1 MPYRSPMIA
10 ARALFPRAAVLAC
23 LSVATVQ
30 GVSALPSDHLVAAE
44 VALGR
49 GEYPEAVRT
58 LEASLKGDFNA
69 EVATRAARIAF
80 DYNQWQALE
89 RIGSNWLA
97 RDSKSEA
104 ARRFRAI
111 ARLQLDRPH
120 EAALD
125 LRVLIKGAYATPEV
139 AFAGL
144 QEALAGI
151 DATGT
156 AALALGELLPEYPK
170 VVEAHV
176 AHAEL
181 SLRSLN
187 SPQALASAERALALR
202 PGDREALWIRARA
215 HVLARQ
221 CELGVGQASG
231 LAAEGTPR
239 DRLLYAWLASSCG
252 HADEVKG
259 LLRELARQPA
269 LRPEALELIAG
280 NAFEAGHLDEA
291 EAAYRD
297 ASAAG
302 RSPDAATFGLAQ
314 VAERRGNRSEA
325 ERLYSTIAE
334 GSRAVA
340 AQLSL
345 YRLLSEDG
353 ATDLAARVYDQF
365 VATTPDRIGATIS
378 RAEFMATHRRPG
390 DALTLCDRARRVYP
404 DDAGL
409 AMTCAA
415 ALDRA
420 DRVDAAL
427 EALRNLR
434 RARPDDPTV
443 ANSLGYTLADR
454 GRDLGEAERL
464 IRAALLARP
473 DSAAIQDSLGW
484 VLFRQNR
491 PTEAIP
497 WLERA
502 YAADPEAE
510 VASHLGEVR
519 WAAGDQAA
527 AERLWRDAL
536 RRTGDRQLLIDTL
549 ARHGLGSGPSDVPP
563 QP

>member
-10 ARALFPRAAVLAC
+10 ARASFCRAAALAC

-58 LEASLKGDFNA
+58 LEASLKGDFRA
-69 EVATRAARIAF
+69 VVATRAARIAF
-80 DYNQWQALE
+80 DYNQWHALE
-89 RIGSNWLA
+89 RIASNWLA
-97 RDSKSEA
+97 RDGKSEA

-125 LRVLIKGAYATPEV
+125 LRVLIKSAYATPEA

-144 QEALAGI
+144 QEALSGI

-156 AALALGELLPEYPK
+156 AAVALGELLPEYPK

-231 LAAEGTPR
+231 LAAEGSPR

-280 NAFEAGHLDEA
+280 NAFDAGQLDEA

-390 DALTLCDRARRVYP
+390 DALTLCERARRV
-404 DDAGL
+404 
-409 AMTCAA
+409 
-415 ALDRA
+415 
-420 DRVDAAL
+420 
-427 EALRNLR
+427 
-434 RARPDDPTV
+434 
-443 ANSLGYTLADR
+443 
-454 GRDLGEAERL
+454 
-464 IRAALLARP
+464 
-473 DSAAIQDSLGW
+473 
-484 VLFRQNR
+484 
-491 PTEAIP
+491 
-497 WLERA
+497 
-502 YAADPEAE
+502 
-510 VASHLGEVR
+510 
-519 WAAGDQAA
+519 
-527 AERLWRDAL
+527 
-536 RRTGDRQLLIDTL
+536 
-549 ARHGLGSGPSDVPP
+549 
-563 QP
+563 

>member
-1 MPYRSPMIA
+1 MPYRLPLA
-10 ARALFPRAAVLAC
+10 AVRAWIHRAATLAC
-23 LSVATVQ
+23 LSLATSQ
-30 GVSALPSDHLVAAE
+30 AASALPSEHLVAAE

-58 LEASLKGDFNA
+58 LEASLKGRFDA
-69 EVATRAARIAF
+69 DVATRAARIAF
-80 DYNQWQALE
+80 DYNQWHALE
-89 RIGSNWLA
+89 RLAGNWLA
-97 RDSKSEA
+97 HDGASEA

-120 EAALD
+120 EAAQD
-125 LRVLIKGAYATPEV
+125 LRVLIKSAYATPEA

-156 AALALGELLPEYPK
+156 AAAALAELVPEYPK

-215 HVLARQ
+215 HVLARH
-221 CELGVGQASG
+221 CELGVGEASG
-231 LAAEGTPR
+231 LAAEGSPR
-239 DRLLYAWLASSCG
+239 DRLLYAWLASACG
-252 HADEVKG
+252 HAEEVKG
-259 LLRELARQPA
+259 LLRELAKQPA
-269 LRPEALELIAG
+269 LRADALELIAD
-280 NAFEAGHLDEA
+280 NAFEAGQLDEA
-291 EAAYRD
+291 ETAFRD

-302 RSPDAATFGLAQ
+302 RAPDAATFGLAQ
-314 VAERRGNRSEA
+314 VAERRGNRQEA
-325 ERLYSTIAE
+325 ERLYSTIAT

-340 AQLSL
+340 AQLAL
-345 YRLLSEDG
+345 YRLLNEDG

-365 VATTPDRIGATIS
+365 VAATPERVGATIS
-378 RAEFMATHRRPG
+378 RAEFMTTHGRPG
-390 DALTLCDRARRVYP
+390 EAVALCDRALRVYP
-404 DDAGL
+404 DDAGI
-409 AMTCAA
+409 AMTRAA

-427 EALRNLR
+427 DSLRNLR
-434 RARPDDPTV
+434 RARPGDPTV

-464 IRAALLARP
+464 IRDALVARP

-491 PTEAIP
+491 ANEAIP

-510 VASHLGEVR
+510 VASHLGEAR
-519 WAAGDQAA
+519 WAAGDRAG
-527 AERLWRDAL
+527 AERTWRDAL
-536 RRTGDRQLLIDTL
+536 KRTVDRQLLIDTL
-549 ARHGLGSGPSDVPP
+549 ARHGLGSGPGDAPP